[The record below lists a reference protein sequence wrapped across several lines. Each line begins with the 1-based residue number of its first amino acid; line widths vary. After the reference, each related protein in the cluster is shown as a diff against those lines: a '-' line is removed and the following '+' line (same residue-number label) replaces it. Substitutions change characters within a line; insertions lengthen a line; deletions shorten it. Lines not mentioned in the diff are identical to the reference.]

1 MPGAGLL
8 VSAQLQG
15 GLCGAGNG
23 HLFLFA
29 QQLCAAVALPPQSRK
44 SILFQ
49 IQVGVRMMM
58 NRGNPIYVLVL

>member
-8 VSAQLQG
+8 DSAQLQG
-15 GLCGAGNG
+15 GLCGADNG

-29 QQLCAAVALPPQSRK
+29 QQLRAAVALPPQSRK

-58 NRGNPIYVLVL
+58 NRGNSIYMLVL